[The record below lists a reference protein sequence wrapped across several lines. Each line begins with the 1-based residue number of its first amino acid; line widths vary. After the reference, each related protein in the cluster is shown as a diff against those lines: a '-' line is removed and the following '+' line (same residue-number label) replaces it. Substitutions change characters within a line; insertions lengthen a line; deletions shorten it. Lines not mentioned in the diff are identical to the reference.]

1 MTLISQF
8 ATCIISLS
16 FFKIYSLEYLPWPKV
31 WMQNSIFKLIVSKSF
46 DAINIAEI
54 AVSCKSFFYKFIVF
68 E

>member
-16 FFKIYSLEYLPWPKV
+16 FYKIYSLEYLPCPNV
-31 WMQNSIFKLIVSKSF
+31 WIQNSIFKLTVSKSL
-46 DAINIAEI
+46 DAIKIADI
-54 AVSCKSFFYKFIVF
+54 AVSCKSFFCKFLVF